1 MFQLSD
7 FYSYCKQNDVD
18 IMPFAKLPRAA
29 CTVRDGQYY
38 AVVLNFDCLQTVR
51 QMRTA
56 MLHESGHLHTGALH
70 KVSSPFQLVEQAEYR
85 ANADAFRCSL
95 PPDEIRAAMQAGYT
109 EPWQLA
115 EYFDLEESYIKK
127 ALHYWTQCRG
137 IDFNQ

>member
-7 FYSYCKQNDVD
+7 FYGYCKQNDVD
-18 IMPFAKLPRAA
+18 VMPFAMLPRAA
-29 CTVRDGQYY
+29 CTVRDGQNY
-38 AVVLNFDCLQTVR
+38 AVVLNFKRLHTVR

-70 KVSSPFQLVEQAEYR
+70 KVDSPFQLV
-85 ANADAFRCSL
+85 
-95 PPDEIRAAMQAGYT
+95 AGYT

-115 EYFDLEESYIKK
+115 EYFDLDEDYIKK

-137 IDFNQ
+137 VDFNQ

>member
-1 MFQLSD
+1 MLWVSRRTTRWVLK
-7 FYSYCKQNDVD
+7 SSSTRRRWIEIHAGSC
-18 IMPFAKLPRAA
+18 R
-29 CTVRDGQYY
+29 TGQSTEQR
-38 AVVLNFDCLQTVR
+38 N
-51 QMRTA
+51 
-56 MLHESGHLHTGALH
+56 
-70 KVSSPFQLVEQAEYR
+70 SPFQLVEQAEYR